1 MSNHSGSYMLNSL
14 LAMLE
19 RESYFSRVS
28 PEKTTEFVSHVLGL
42 AMDQDGNPGEVL
54 DGIGERLGI
63 ARAGRASCSR
73 AMSPCSRGS
82 TSTTAGT
89 GRNATRWYGWTL
101 AAAASRSP
109 ACWAKDSNG
118 RAVTSSWSFE
128 TEASTDTDTG
138 SISVRERAL
147 GIEVAAAGHITG
159 SGDHFTTYIQSEQ
172 DLSAQLSQLK
182 PALAQQLGVY
192 EIDVSALA
200 SGRRTAAGNLADL
213 STLTAVTAFHCPGLY
228 DLAVEAGADPST
240 VRQTIERVANSW
252 YLASSSATNRGTCQ
266 Q

>member
-1 MSNHSGSYMLNSL
+1 MLNGL

-19 RESYFSRVS
+19 RGPYFCSAT
-28 PEKTTEFVSHVLGL
+28 PEKTTEFVSHVVGL
-42 AMDQDGNPGEVL
+42 AMDDDGNHVASPRKS
-54 DGIGERLGI
+54 IGERLGI

-159 SGDHFTTYIQSEQ
+159 SGDYFTAYIQSEQ
-172 DLSAQLSQLK
+172 DLSAQL
-182 PALAQQLGVY
+182 V
-192 EIDVSALA
+192 
-200 SGRRTAAGNLADL
+200 
-213 STLTAVTAFHCPGLY
+213 
-228 DLAVEAGADPST
+228 AVETCAAATTGRVQNRRFGAR
-240 VRQTIERVANSW
+240 VRSQDGGVQCCWT
-252 YLASSSATNRGTCQ
+252 
-266 Q
+266 

>member
-1 MSNHSGSYMLNSL
+1 MPWRQCSQAQLPSRCRPQAETRGPGSPTKDPMSNRSGSYMLNSL

-42 AMDQDGNPGEVL
+42 AMDHDGNPGEVL

-118 RAVTSSWSFE
+118 RTVTSSWSFGPRRAPIPTPSALPTVGISQVPAPPTGAPASNE
-128 TEASTDTDTG
+128 VRTHWSNAASTGQIPARHQLPQEAVDRKAPDPQR
-138 SISVRERAL
+138 SPPELMRRRRHHP
-147 GIEVAAAGHITG
+147 VAA
-159 SGDHFTTYIQSEQ
+159 E
-172 DLSAQLSQLK
+172 
-182 PALAQQLGVY
+182 
-192 EIDVSALA
+192 
-200 SGRRTAAGNLADL
+200 
-213 STLTAVTAFHCPGLY
+213 
-228 DLAVEAGADPST
+228 
-240 VRQTIERVANSW
+240 W
-252 YLASSSATNRGTCQ
+252 
-266 Q
+266 